1 MRFEYKV
8 IPAPK
13 KGRKARG
20 VRGTEKRFANALEL
34 AMNELAAEGWEYQ
47 RTDTLPCEER
57 QGLTGRTT
65 SFQNML
71 VFRRTVDEAVD
82 RSDVLAIAAP
92 VDDLS
97 DDIEDADDE
106 NPIDEGQT
114 DEVIADLEALD
125 GVEPETADQDTAR
138 QSAAE

>member
-65 SFQNML
+65 SFQNMM
-71 VFRRTVDEAVD
+71 VFRRTVDAAVD
-82 RSDVLAIAAP
+82 RSDVLTIAAP

-97 DDIEDADDE
+97 NDIEDADDE

-114 DEVIADLEALD
+114 DEDIADLEALD

>member
-114 DEVIADLEALD
+114 DEDIADLEALD

>member
-71 VFRRTVDEAVD
+71 VFRRTVDEAVN

-114 DEVIADLEALD
+114 DEDIADLEALD